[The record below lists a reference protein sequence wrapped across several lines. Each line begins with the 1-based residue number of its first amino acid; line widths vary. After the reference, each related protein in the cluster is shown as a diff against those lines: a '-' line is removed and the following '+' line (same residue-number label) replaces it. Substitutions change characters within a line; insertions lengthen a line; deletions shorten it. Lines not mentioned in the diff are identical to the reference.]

1 MSDASILHVQET
13 DRAVVAAIQCKVFD
27 HDSTEQ
33 LRAGGKALANRSPQ
47 LPVVLD
53 MGQVEFMA
61 SMTLGVLIGLANRM
75 KADDRRLVL
84 CGISPQL
91 RKVFKTSAI
100 ESLFEIRETVDSA
113 LA

>member
-1 MSDASILHVQET
+1 MSEPSILHIQET

-33 LRAGGKALANRSPQ
+33 LRADGKALADRSPQ
-47 LPVVLD
+47 LPLVLD
-53 MGQVEFMA
+53 MGQVEFMP

-91 RKVFKTSAI
+91 RKVFKASAI
-100 ESLFEIRETVDSA
+100 EKLFEIRETVDSA

>member
-1 MSDASILHVQET
+1 MSDASILRVQET

-33 LRAGGKALANRSPQ
+33 LRADGKALADRSPQ

-61 SMTLGVLIGLANRM
+61 SMTLGVLIGLANQM
-75 KADDRRLVL
+75 KAGDRRLVL
-84 CGISPQL
+84 CGISPQV
-91 RKVFKTSAI
+91 RKIFKTSGI
-100 ESLFEIRETVDSA
+100 EGLFEIQETVDSA

>member
-1 MSDASILHVQET
+1 MSDTTILHIQET

-27 HDSTEQ
+27 HESTEQ
-33 LRAGGKALANRSPQ
+33 FRAGGKALADRSPQ
-47 LPVVLD
+47 LPLLLD

-61 SMTLGVLIGLANRM
+61 SMTLGVLIGLANQM
-75 KADDRRLVL
+75 KVEERRLVL

-91 RKVFKTSAI
+91 RKVFQTSAI
-100 ESLFEIRETVDSA
+100 EGLFEIRETVDSA